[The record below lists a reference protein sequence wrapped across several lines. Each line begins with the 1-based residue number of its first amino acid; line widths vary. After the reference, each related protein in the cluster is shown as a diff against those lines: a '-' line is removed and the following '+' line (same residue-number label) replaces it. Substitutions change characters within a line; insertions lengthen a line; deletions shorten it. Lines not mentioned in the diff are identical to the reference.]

1 MQTRLE
7 SLVEAFINCI
17 VGYLVSFTANAI
29 ILPMVGIHVTVKQ
42 NLLIGAGM
50 TVVSVAR
57 QYAIRRWA
65 QVHLRRLQVNIV
77 NWIKLMH
84 TNLTAVSLFVL
95 AAIYP
100 LRWDDDTPPLPDERR
115 EEVLYDTVE
124 TLRLTDDQK
133 ADLYARIAEQLKA
146 DTPVLAAFKII
157 QRAIHACQFPG

>member
-7 SLVEAFINCI
+7 SLVEAFINCS

-29 ILPMVGIHVTVKQ
+29 ILPMAGIPVTIKQ

-77 NWIKLMH
+77 NWVKSKC
-84 TNLTAVSLFVL
+84 TRT
-95 AAIYP
+95 
-100 LRWDDDTPPLPDERR
+100 
-115 EEVLYDTVE
+115 
-124 TLRLTDDQK
+124 
-133 ADLYARIAEQLKA
+133 
-146 DTPVLAAFKII
+146 
-157 QRAIHACQFPG
+157 

>member
-17 VGYLVSFTANAI
+17 VGYLVSFMANAI
-29 ILPMVGIHVTVKQ
+29 ILPMAGIPVTVKQ

-77 NWIKLMH
+77 SWIK
-84 TNLTAVSLFVL
+84 TKCTLT
-95 AAIYP
+95 
-100 LRWDDDTPPLPDERR
+100 
-115 EEVLYDTVE
+115 
-124 TLRLTDDQK
+124 
-133 ADLYARIAEQLKA
+133 
-146 DTPVLAAFKII
+146 
-157 QRAIHACQFPG
+157 

>member
-29 ILPMVGIHVTVKQ
+29 ILPMVGIPVTVKQ

-65 QVHLRRLQVNIV
+65 QVHLRRLHHNIV
-77 NWIKLMH
+77 TWI
-84 TNLTAVSLFVL
+84 
-95 AAIYP
+95 
-100 LRWDDDTPPLPDERR
+100 ER
-115 EEVLYDTVE
+115 
-124 TLRLTDDQK
+124 
-133 ADLYARIAEQLKA
+133 
-146 DTPVLAAFKII
+146 
-157 QRAIHACQFPG
+157 HAH

>member
-17 VGYLVSFTANAI
+17 VGYCVSFAANAI
-29 ILPMVGIHVTVKQ
+29 ILPMAGIPVTVKQ

-77 NWIKLMH
+77 KWIKSKC
-84 TNLTAVSLFVL
+84 TLT
-95 AAIYP
+95 
-100 LRWDDDTPPLPDERR
+100 
-115 EEVLYDTVE
+115 
-124 TLRLTDDQK
+124 
-133 ADLYARIAEQLKA
+133 
-146 DTPVLAAFKII
+146 
-157 QRAIHACQFPG
+157 